1 MLKEI
6 KKFYNQ
12 VKVNKYFE
20 DDEGEVPIT
29 YVKVFHKEYPRLPYF
44 KLPKVD
50 KQESEF
56 ETLLDY
62 RESHRNFSDIPLT
75 LEELSK
81 IIGSCR
87 LSERL
92 FSIADNNDKVER
104 RTYPSGGARFPV
116 ELYYL
121 SYNTEGLEKGAYH
134 YNITKSILEQL
145 LKEDFTKIKRE
156 LISPYLE
163 NPAGTIIFT
172 SVLSRS
178 EIKYGHRAYPY
189 SLIEAGHMG
198 QNILLASS
206 EIGIGS
212 CPISGFVDTRINEIL
227 DLTENEIPIYSIS
240 LGHIKK
246 G

>member
-1 MLKEI
+1 
-6 KKFYNQ
+6 
-12 VKVNKYFE
+12 
-20 DDEGEVPIT
+20 
-29 YVKVFHKEYPRLPYF
+29 
-44 KLPKVD
+44 VD

-56 ETLLDY
+56 ENLLDY
-62 RESHRNFSDIPLT
+62 RESHRNFSDTPLT
-75 LEELSK
+75 LKELSK

-87 LSERL
+87 LSERSFL
-92 FSIADNNDKVER
+92 PDEGNDQVEK

-121 SYNTEGLEKGAYH
+121 SYNTDGLEKGAYH
-134 YNITKSILEQL
+134 YSIPKSILEQL
-145 LKEDFTKIKRE
+145 LKEDLTKVRRG

-178 EIKYGHRAYPY
+178 EIKYGYRAYPY

-198 QNILLASS
+198 QNILLAAS

-212 CPISGFVDTRINEIL
+212 CPVSGFVDDTVAKIL
-227 DLTENEIPIYSIS
+227 DLTEGEIPIYTISI
-240 LGHIKK
+240 GRKI
-246 G
+246 